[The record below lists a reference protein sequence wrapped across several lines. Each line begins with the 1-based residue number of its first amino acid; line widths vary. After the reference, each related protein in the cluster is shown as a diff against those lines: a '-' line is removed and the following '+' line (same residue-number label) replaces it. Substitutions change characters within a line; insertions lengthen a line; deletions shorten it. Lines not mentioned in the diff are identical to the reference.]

1 LPISGETLPLP
12 AMIFD
17 TLKFLFI
24 CLEVVLLFNLL
35 IIVHELGHFLAARW
49 RGLVVEKFAIWFGKP
64 IWSKTIGGVEY
75 RLGSIPAGGYVAIPQ
90 LAPME
95 VLEGPVEHD
104 RSQLPPVKPLD
115 KIIVALAGPVFSLG
129 LAFAFSLVVWV
140 IGKPASQADASTV
153 VGYVMPDGPAAKAGI
168 QQGDRIVSVD
178 GHTVTRFSP
187 LGKARE
193 SIIWNIAR
201 SETPIIPIVIERNG
215 RTQTLQV
222 EPVTPEREGWGR
234 RGLKQILIVPA
245 QTPRVA
251 RVIKNG
257 PAAEAGLRAQDLI
270 VAANGKMLYFGGE
283 LADLLEKTGTAPL
296 VLTVRREG
304 KTFDVTLNPRIPE
317 TGKKVARIGIEWDE
331 RGEMTIAHPTPW
343 EQISGSVNTIVETIA
358 AITSPKSGIT
368 LQHLSG
374 PVGIMRLYYQLF
386 ESPDGWRLALWFSV
400 VLNVNLAL
408 LNMLPIPVLD
418 GGHIALAIIEGIRRR
433 PVNIRVL
440 EFVQSAC
447 AILIIGFMLYV
458 TFYDVL
464 DLPWKRPAA
473 REVVEEM
480 EFSPSPSPG
489 QQP

>member
-1 LPISGETLPLP
+1 
-12 AMIFD
+12 MIFD

-104 RSQLPPVKPLD
+104 RAQLPPVKPLD
-115 KIIVALAGPVFSLG
+115 KIIVAAAGPLFSFG
-129 LAFAFSLVVWV
+129 LAIIFSVLVWV

-153 VGYVMPDGPAAKAGI
+153 VGYVLADGPAAKAGI

-178 GHTVTRFSP
+178 GHPVTRFSP
-187 LGKARE
+187 MGKARE

-201 SETPIIPIVIERNG
+201 SETPVIPIEIERDG
-215 RTQTLQV
+215 KTQTLQV
-222 EPVTPEREGWGR
+222 EPVAPDREGLGR
-234 RGLKQILIVPA
+234 RNLKQILIMPA
-245 QTPRVA
+245 QTPRIA
-251 RVIKNG
+251 RVVKDG
-257 PAAEAGLRAQDLI
+257 PASEAGLQSQDL
-270 VAANGKMLYFGGE
+270 VLSVNGKTLYYGGE
-283 LADLLEKTGTAPL
+283 LADVLNMNGTAPV
-296 VLTVRREG
+296 VLTIQRG
-304 KTFDVTLNPRIPE
+304 DKTFDVTVTPRVPE
-317 TGKKVARIGIEWDE
+317 VGKKVARIGIEWDE
-331 RGEMTIAHPTPW
+331 RGAMTIAHPTPW
-343 EQISGSVNTIVETIA
+343 EQITGSVNTIFETIA

-374 PVGIMRLYYQLF
+374 PVGIMNLYYKLF

-408 LNMLPIPVLD
+408 MNLLPIPVLD
-418 GGHIALAIIEGIRRR
+418 GGHITLAIVEGIRRR
-433 PVNIRVL
+433 PINVRVL
-440 EFVQSAC
+440 EIVQSAC

-464 DLPWKRPAA
+464 DLPWKQSAA
-473 REVVEEM
+473 KEVVEEM
-480 EFSPSPSPG
+480 KFTPSPSPG

>member
-1 LPISGETLPLP
+1 
-12 AMIFD
+12 MIFD

-115 KIIVALAGPVFSLG
+115 KIIVAAAGPIFSFG
-129 LAFAFSLVVWV
+129 LAIIFSVLVWV

-153 VGYVMPDGPAAKAGI
+153 VGYVLPEGPAAKAGI

-178 GHTVTRFSP
+178 GHPVTRFSP

-201 SETPIIPIVIERNG
+201 SETPVIPIEIERDG
-215 RTQTLQV
+215 KIQTVQV
-222 EPVTPEREGWGR
+222 EPVTPEREGLGR
-234 RGLKQILIVPA
+234 RNLKQILIMPA
-245 QTPRVA
+245 QTPRIA
-251 RVIKNG
+251 RVIKDG
-257 PAAEAGLRAQDLI
+257 PAAQAGLKSQDL
-270 VAANGKMLYFGGE
+270 VLAANGKTLFFGGE
-283 LADLLEKTGTAPL
+283 LAELLNTNGTTP
-296 VLTVRREG
+296 VELTISRGG
-304 KTFDVTLNPRIPE
+304 KTSNITVTPRVPE
-317 TGKKVARIGIEWDE
+317 VGKQVARIGIEWDE

-343 EQISGSVNTIVETIA
+343 EQVSGSVNTIFETIA

-374 PVGIMRLYYQLF
+374 PVGIMNLYYRLF

-408 LNMLPIPVLD
+408 MNLLPIPVLD
-418 GGHIALAIIEGIRRR
+418 GGHITLAIVEGIRRR
-433 PVNIRVL
+433 PINIRVL

-447 AILIIGFMLYV
+447 ALVIIGFMLYV

-464 DLPWKRPAA
+464 DLPWKKSAA
-473 REVVEEM
+473 KEVVEEM
-480 EFSPSPSPG
+480 KFAPAPGPG

>member
-1 LPISGETLPLP
+1 MDLFAI
-12 AMIFD
+12 
-17 TLKFLFI
+17 LKFIVI
-24 CLEVVLLFNLL
+24 CIEVVLIFNLM

-64 IWSKTIGGVEY
+64 LWSKTIKGVEY

-104 RSQLPPVKPLD
+104 RSQLPPVKPID
-115 KIIVALAGPVFSLG
+115 KIIVAAAGPVFSLG
-129 LAFAFSLVVWV
+129 LALVFSVIVWV
-140 IGKPASQADASTV
+140 IGKPVSQADASTV
-153 VGYVMPDGPAAKAGI
+153 IGYVLPEGPAAKAGLLP
-168 QQGDRIVSVD
+168 GDRILTVD

-201 SETPIIPIVIERNG
+201 SETPVVTITAERDG
-215 RTQTLQV
+215 AVKSFEV
-222 EPVTPEREGWGR
+222 EPVAPERPGLGR
-234 RGLKQILIVPA
+234 RNLKQILIAPA
-245 QTPRVA
+245 QTPRIA
-251 RVIKNG
+251 RVVKNS
-257 PAAEAGLRAQDLI
+257 PAAEAGLQPLDVV
-270 VAANGKMLYFGGE
+270 VAADGKKLLSNASLAEALKENGAKSIN
-283 LADLLEKTGTAPL
+283 
-296 VLTVRREG
+296 LTVLRDG
-304 KTFDVTLNPRIPE
+304 KTLEIAVTPRIPE
-317 TGKKVARIGIEWDE
+317 EGEKIPRIGVEWDE
-331 RGEMTIAHPTPW
+331 RGVTTIDHPTPW
-343 EQISGSVNTIVETIA
+343 QQIDGSVNTIVETIA

-408 LNMLPIPVLD
+408 LNLLPIPVLD
-418 GGHIALAIIEGIRRR
+418 GGHITLAIIEGIRRR
-433 PVNIRVL
+433 PINIRVL

-447 AILIIGFMLYV
+447 AIVIIGLMLYI

-464 DLPWKRPAA
+464 DLPWKQAKKEIPQ
-473 REVVEEM
+473 EIK
-480 EFSPSPSPG
+480 FSPSTKTGS
-489 QQP
+489 QP

>member
-1 LPISGETLPLP
+1 
-12 AMIFD
+12 MILD

-115 KIIVALAGPVFSLG
+115 KIIVAAAGPVFSFG
-129 LAFAFSLVVWV
+129 LAIIFSVLVWV

-153 VGYVMPDGPAAKAGI
+153 VGYVLPEGPAAKAGI

-178 GHTVTRFSP
+178 GHPVTRFSP

-201 SETPIIPIVIERNG
+201 SETPIIPIEIERDG
-215 RTQTLQV
+215 KIQTLQV
-222 EPVTPEREGWGR
+222 EPVAPEREGLGR
-234 RGLKQILIVPA
+234 RNLKQILIMPA
-245 QTPRVA
+245 QTPRIA
-251 RVIKNG
+251 RVIKDG
-257 PAAEAGLRAQDLI
+257 PAAQAGLKSQDL
-270 VAANGKMLYFGGE
+270 VLAANGKTLFFGGE
-283 LADLLEKTGTAPL
+283 LAELLNTNGTTP
-296 VLTVRREG
+296 VELTISREG
-304 KTFDVTLNPRIPE
+304 TKSTIIVTPRVPE
-317 TGKKVARIGIEWDE
+317 VGKQVARIGIEWDE

-343 EQISGSVNTIVETIA
+343 EQVSGSVNTIFETIA

-374 PVGIMRLYYQLF
+374 PVGIMNLYYRLF

-408 LNMLPIPVLD
+408 MNLLPIPVLD
-418 GGHIALAIIEGIRRR
+418 GGHITLAIIEGIRRR

-447 AILIIGFMLYV
+447 ALLIIGFMLYV

-464 DLPWKRPAA
+464 DLPWKKSAA
-473 REVVEEM
+473 KEVVEEM
-480 EFSPSPSPG
+480 KFAPAPAPG